1 MKINTTGYALLI
13 KTDFEKKVIA
23 VKSVEEASSAYR
35 AYVEAENL
43 GASDVHFGK
52 VVDASKKLVATI
64 SYNGNV
70 HMEAR

>member
-1 MKINTTGYALLI
+1 MDIKTQGYALLI
-13 KTDFEKKVIA
+13 KSDFEKKVIA
-23 VKSVEEASSAYR
+23 VKSLEDASAQYR

-43 GASDVHFGK
+43 GASDVDFGK
-52 VVDASKKLVATI
+52 VVDAQKKLVATV